1 MDIDNTK
8 YYRGGKLYI
17 QGYVYGDPAVQYVL
31 RTDSWSTPIIASSY
45 DRDEIESLKNKLEN
59 PYKRISAD

>member
-17 QGYVYGDPAVQYVL
+17 QGYVYGDPAVQYLL
-31 RTDSWSTPIIASSY
+31 RTECWSKPIIASSY
-45 DRDEIESLKNKLEN
+45 DRDEIESLKNELEN
-59 PYKRISAD
+59 PYKRFSAD